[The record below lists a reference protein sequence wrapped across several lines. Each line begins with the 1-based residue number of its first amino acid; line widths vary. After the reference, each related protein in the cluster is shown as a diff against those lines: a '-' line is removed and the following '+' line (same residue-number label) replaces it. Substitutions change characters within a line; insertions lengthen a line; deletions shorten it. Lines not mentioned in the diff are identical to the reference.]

1 MQPLRQLHRWT
12 ALAGGMLFLLIAM
25 SGAVLVFKSQLD
37 PALNAPLLLAPR
49 CASPLPLDRLVDA
62 ARAAHPDAG
71 ALTLIRLTSDPAS
84 SARVRFSDGQWI
96 HVDRCSARVLGAR
109 PVYGGALGTLSWLHG
124 LNFAP
129 GDGLLLKVTGTAF
142 AALVLAGV
150 VLWWSGGLNNLR
162 RRRGLAGAA
171 RQLDWHRKLGF
182 YAAPILLVSTLTGVL
197 QAFSWGAAG
206 PTAPAAPATATHA
219 SLAQLLARAETLVP
233 QARRIQI
240 RLPRAS
246 AQAASFEMLG
256 PDAPHANALDY
267 VLLDPASGALLR
279 HVPYASH
286 TLAHKLYLTAAGIHY
301 GWTGGLVMQLLLC
314 AGALSVAG
322 LAWTGTA
329 SWLRK
334 RSRARQAQRQSARLH
349 LRVARKTEEAA
360 GICSFELV
368 GANGARLPRFEAGAH
383 IAVRAAPHLVRHYSL
398 CNHPRERHRY
408 LICVQ
413 HAGDSRGGSRAM
425 HEEVE
430 TGDLL
435 EVGLPRNHFPL
446 CPSARRSLL
455 FAGGIGITP
464 ILAMAEQL
472 ADGGADFEL
481 HYFVRTRER
490 AAFVDRLMES
500 PFAARVHLYFSE
512 GQPGGRH
519 ALSALLADPKDGA
532 HVYVCGPAG
541 FMDAVLDT
549 ARAAGWEESCLHRE
563 VFAGA
568 AAGGANS
575 TVDAPFELRLAGS
588 GRVIQVGREQTA
600 LDALLAAGLP
610 VPHSCREGVCGS
622 CLIGVIE
629 GRPEHRDH
637 CLSEEERA
645 RNKVFAPCC
654 SRARNACLTLDL

>member
-1 MQPLRQLHRWT
+1 MQPLRQLHRWL
-12 ALAGGMLFLLIAM
+12 ALAGGILFLLIAAT
-25 SGAVLVFKSQLD
+25 GAVLVFKSQLD

-49 CASPLPLDRLVDA
+49 CAAPLPLDRLVDA
-62 ARAAHPDAG
+62 ARAAYPDAG
-71 ALTLIRLTSDPAS
+71 ALTLVRLTDDPAA
-84 SARVRFSDGQWI
+84 SARLRFSDGQWI

-129 GDGLLLKVTGTAF
+129 GDGLLLKVTGPAF

-150 VLWWSGGLNNLR
+150 ALWWSGGFASLR

-182 YAAPILLVSTLTGVL
+182 YAAPMLLVSTLTGVL

-206 PTAPAAPATATHA
+206 PAMAASPAAATQA
-219 SLAQLLARAETLVP
+219 SLAQLLAQAEEQVP

-246 AQAASFEMLG
+246 SPATTFEILPPEAA
-256 PDAPHANALDY
+256 HANALDY
-267 VLLDPASGALLR
+267 LLFDPASGALLR
-279 HVPYASH
+279 HVPYASN
-286 TLAHKLYLTAAGIHY
+286 TPAHKLYLFAAGIHY
-301 GWTGGLVMQLLLC
+301 GWTGGLAVQLLLC
-314 AGALSVAG
+314 AGALSVIG
-322 LAWTGTA
+322 LAWTGSA
-329 SWLRK
+329 SWLRSS
-334 RSRARQAQRQSARLH
+334 SRARQAQRQSARLR

-368 GANGARLPRFEAGAH
+368 GANGARLPRFAAGAH
-383 IAVRAAPHLVRHYSL
+383 IAVQVAPGLVRHYSL

-413 HAGDSRGGSRAM
+413 HAHDSRGGSRAM

-430 TGDLL
+430 TGDVL
-435 EVGLPRNHFPL
+435 EAGLPRNHFPL

-472 ADGGADFEL
+472 ASEGADFEL
-481 HYFVRTRER
+481 HYFARARER
-490 AAFVDRLMES
+490 AAFVERLAGS

-512 GQPGGRH
+512 GQPGGRRD
-519 ALSALLADPKDGA
+519 LSTLLADPVDGA
-532 HVYVCGPAG
+532 HVYVCGPPG
-541 FMDAVLDT
+541 FMEAVLDT
-549 ARAAGWEESCLHRE
+549 ARAAGWEEARLHRE

-568 AAGGANS
+568 ASSAVNEA
-575 TVDAPFELRLAGS
+575 FELRLASS
-588 GRVIQVGREQTA
+588 GRVIQVGPGQTA
-600 LDALLAAGLP
+600 LDALLAAGLA
-610 VPHSCREGVCGS
+610 VSHSCREGVCGS
-622 CLIGVIE
+622 CLVGVIE

-637 CLSEEERA
+637 CLSEAERA

-654 SRARNACLTLDL
+654 SRARDACLTLDL